1 MKTVKQPISN
11 ASFIALMFSLTVIKP
26 QKREAVKRAA
36 LIFFVLL
43 CALTRYIV
51 LSADKSLE
59 KQSRQ
64 ATVSAENLNLPVW
77 KTDLILKR
85 KISEKNINKPLKIYN
100 EKFKEHKKS
109 LSLFNVD

>member
-26 QKREAVKRAA
+26 QQREAVKRAA

-43 CALTRYIV
+43 CTLTRYIV

-85 KISEKNINKPLKIYN
+85 KISQKNINKPLKIYN

-109 LSLFNVD
+109 FSLFNID